1 MYDGPF
7 CVLSIVDNRTFKRL
21 SYHVLDRDP
30 TQVDIEAF
38 FRRFRQAL
46 EARGLTVQGI
56 TTDGSTLYPEPIAA
70 VFGAV
75 PHQVCQFHI
84 LHEVNKAILS
94 AVAQERKRLA
104 AGAPKLPRGRPS
116 SKAAK
121 RAARRKNAD
130 FRGGVTR
137 LIRTQFCRWRGRFSV
152 VFPASA
158 ICGASPH
165 KQVPPHFL
173 PPSRRVSPAFM
184 LASLSPRPLICGP
197 FPHDELLLPWDQTAR
212 PTSQMG

>member
-1 MYDGPF
+1 MVLLKVALTNGSLPSFAFSWQIQLRLSSPSKTSNDPPTCRSSQSSLRRTAMSHLPPRCSIPRDPPDRFSGDSLHSGTIIGEQLEEVRESGF
-7 CVLSIVDNRTFKRL
+7 GVLSQRPQFVR
-21 SYHVLDRDP
+21 S
-30 TQVDIEAF
+30 
-38 FRRFRQAL
+38 
-46 EARGLTVQGI
+46 
-56 TTDGSTLYPEPIAA
+56 STLKGGVI
-70 VFGAV
+70 
-75 PHQVCQFHI
+75 
-84 LHEVNKAILS
+84 
-94 AVAQERKRLA
+94 
-104 AGAPKLPRGRPS
+104 
-116 SKAAK
+116 
-121 RAARRKNAD
+121 AD

>member
-1 MYDGPF
+1 MGEKAQRRIPTDYLDWALSDFSGYIAADELYDGPF

-94 AVAQERKRLA
+94 AVAQDANVWQPRPQIA
-104 AGAPKLPRGRPS
+104 AGPSKL
-116 SKAAK
+116 K
-121 RAARRKNAD
+121 
-130 FRGGVTR
+130 GG
-137 LIRTQFCRWRGRFSV
+137 QACRWAQKRIKQKVGELFAHRTCSCSGGSARLSGRRSSG
-152 VFPASA
+152 SA
-158 ICGASPH
+158 AAGRNCAACAG
-165 KQVPPHFL
+165 
-173 PPSRRVSPAFM
+173 
-184 LASLSPRPLICGP
+184 
-197 FPHDELLLPWDQTAR
+197 
-212 PTSQMG
+212 